1 MKQHV
6 VALPAVMA
14 MLLALIIAGCGGSS
28 SGGSISV
35 SVFPAAVE
43 LGASETQQFTATVT
57 NTSNTAVK
65 WGLSCPGGACGT
77 ISSGGL
83 YTAPAQIA
91 AEVTVT
97 VTATS
102 QADSRA
108 NSTATVN
115 QMPLSLQ
122 ISPRSVMTMTERA
135 VQRFTVTVNRHPDK
149 IVTWSMTGRGCSGIG
164 CGTLTSVTASAATY
178 TAPSVFTTPAT
189 VLLTVTP
196 AGDPSKAQAIKL
208 NLMRMATPLTG
219 RYAFVFHTA
228 DNSLTFAA
236 SLMANGSGYL
246 SGTGDLV
253 TATAM
258 YFRQP
263 FTGTYT
269 LGANGRGTM
278 EIRGGGLTLTLH
290 FVMISGNF
298 GRLLDF
304 SGTSDGNGWFEKQN
318 ESAFTTAALAGAHD
332 YLLAGV
338 TGSTFMSRVGDQTVT
353 SACKIHGHEEV
364 NDTTMGMF
372 PGGYGWDVFDANC
385 TLDTVTGRG
394 TLATTS
400 TYLLYVPRMAFYVVD
415 VAHAVMAAD
424 VSQTTM
430 RLSGEMQAV
439 AGSTLGGT
447 YSGYLVT
454 SNSLSAGRLTFAAG
468 TIANTWAITGIMDEV
483 DDSAATPNLPV
494 TGSIAADGTTAMT
507 IGDTVLVEPK
517 VYVISP
523 EKLILTG
530 KGFYGEAYLQQGG
543 PFSSSM
549 FQGDYGLQL
558 FGQNVH
564 AIGIG
569 HFVPPAITGKID
581 VSNNGALTTDAD
593 ISGFMTFL
601 SGDRTDVNL
610 TTFATGTL
618 PFRAYVISP
627 NKLLLVST
635 QAGQVTMG
643 WAEKVE

>member
-1 MKQHV
+1 MKRLV
-6 VALPAVMA
+6 
-14 MLLALIIAGCGGSS
+14 LLAFLVAIVFALVMAGCGGSS
-28 SGGSISV
+28 SDGSISV

-57 NTSNTAVK
+57 NTSNTSVK
-65 WGLSCPGGACGT
+65 WSLSCSGGNCGA
-77 ISSGGL
+77 ISSTGL
-83 YTAPAQIA
+83 YTAPAQIP
-91 AEVTVT
+91 AEITVT

-102 QADSRA
+102 QADSKT
-108 NSTATVN
+108 NSVAAVN
-115 QMPLSLQ
+115 QVPLSVQ
-122 ISPRSVMTMTERA
+122 ISPRSVMTMTVRA
-135 VQRFTVTVNRHPDK
+135 TQRFTATVTRHSNK
-149 IVTWSMTGRGCSGIG
+149 NVMWSMSGKGCSGSG
-164 CGTLTSVTASAATY
+164 CGTLTNVTTSAATY
-178 TAPSVFTTPAT
+178 SAPAILTTPAT
-189 VLLTVTP
+189 VLITVTP

-208 NLMRMATPLTG
+208 NLMRMANPLNG

-258 YFRQP
+258 YPRQP
-263 FTGTYT
+263 FIGTYT
-269 LGANGRGTM
+269 LGANDRGTM

-304 SGTSDGNGWFEKQN
+304 SGASDGNGWFEKQN
-318 ESAFTTAALAGAHD
+318 ESAFTTAALAGSHD

-353 SACKIHGHEEV
+353 SACKVHGHEEV
-364 NDTTMGMF
+364 NDATMGMF

-400 TYLLYVPRMAFYVVD
+400 TYLLYVPRMAFYVVN

-424 VSQTTM
+424 VSQTSM

-439 AGSTLGGT
+439 ASTTLGGT

-454 SNSLSAGRLTFAAG
+454 ATGLSAGRLTFTSG
-468 TIANTWAITGIMDEV
+468 TVGKTWAITGIMDEV
-483 DDSAATPNLPV
+483 DDTAATADLPV

-507 IGDTVLVEPK
+507 VGSTVLVEPR
-517 VYVISP
+517 VYVVSP

-530 KGFYGEAYLQQGG
+530 KGFYGEAYLQEGG

-549 FQGDYGLQL
+549 FQSDYGLQL
-558 FGQNVH
+558 FGQDVH

-581 VSNNGALTTDAD
+581 VSNNGVLTSDAD

-601 SGDRTDVNL
+601 SGDRADVNL
-610 TTFATGTL
+610 NTFATGTL
-618 PFRAYVISP
+618 EFRAYVISP
-627 NKLLLVST
+627 QKLLLISKMP
-635 QAGQVTMG
+635 GQVTMG